1 MSSYECSTD
10 DGASG
15 NDPAKWRKSC
25 LCHCYKGK
33 FFVLK
38 PATATDT
45 VSSLARSIS
54 SCGCVIQAAS
64 RHSGGDAALFL
75 CPSFSSMV
83 RQAGMSS
90 RHLCVLRSRRQIYVA
105 FSRGRR
111 RMEASDSNCSCRFRQ
126 QLGATSTRTQLSA
139 LSSHSGPAERR
150 LSRVRRISAV
160 PKVLLSRDQDSFC
173 SSLDHGAEIG

>member
-64 RHSGGDAALFL
+64 RHSGGDAALFCARAFHQWFVKL
-75 CPSFSSMV
+75 ECHPV
-83 RQAGMSS
+83 TYAYYGVDARYA
-90 RHLCVLRSRRQIYVA
+90 A

-111 RMEASDSNCSCRFRQ
+111 RMGSRRFELLMSFQATTRGGQ
-126 QLGATSTRTQLSA
+126 YEDATISFEFAQWPGGATLKSSA
-139 LSSHSGPAERR
+139 TNFG
-150 LSRVRRISAV
+150 
-160 PKVLLSRDQDSFC
+160 
-173 SSLDHGAEIG
+173 GT

>member
-90 RHLCVLRSRRQIYVA
+90 RHLCVLRSRRQICCI
-105 FSRGRR
+105 FPRSPTNGSR
-111 RMEASDSNCSCRFRQ
+111 RFELLMSFQATTRGGQ
-126 QLGATSTRTQLSA
+126 YEDATISFELAQWPGGATLKSSA
-139 LSSHSGPAERR
+139 TNFG
-150 LSRVRRISAV
+150 
-160 PKVLLSRDQDSFC
+160 
-173 SSLDHGAEIG
+173 GT

>member
-64 RHSGGDAALFL
+64 RHSGGDAALFCARAFHQWFVKL
-75 CPSFSSMV
+75 ECHPV
-83 RQAGMSS
+83 TYAYYGVDAR
-90 RHLCVLRSRRQIYVA
+90 YVA

-111 RMEASDSNCSCRFRQ
+111 RMEAGDSNCSCRFRQ
-126 QLGATSTRTQLSA
+126 QLGADSTRTQLSA
-139 LSSHSGPAERR
+139 LSSYSGPAERR

-160 PKVLLSRDQDSFC
+160 PNVLLSRDQDSFC